1 MRGLAGVLLAMIIC
15 CAQTA
20 NAETNYAMFPR
31 SMDGSGT
38 MFNTGASV
46 LRFRDSTVYNCV
58 AELTTGALTLKC
70 DKQQFGGSMLHGDS
84 VTTIFSP
91 AGYSLSA
98 PAGGGFWQLDQAT
111 GDIQFCLLTPS
122 AVSILSYCA
131 RTTIR

>member
-1 MRGLAGVLLAMIIC
+1 MRGLAGVLLAVFIC
-15 CAQTA
+15 CSEIA
-20 NAETNYAMFPR
+20 NAETNYAIFAR

-70 DKQQFGGSMLHGDS
+70 DKQQFGGSMMRGET

-111 GDIQFCLLTPS
+111 ATSSF
-122 AVSILSYCA
+122 AF
-131 RTTIR
+131 